1 MAIAKLGHHM
11 VWCVDL
17 TRKAAFAMTDII
29 LESVRA
35 AVLLM
40 ILIFLYRSGR
50 GRFHQL
56 QKGWNLIILGFGL
69 LLFGSLLDISDNFDA
84 LNPLIVVGDTE
95 VEAFLEKFVGFL
107 GGFVLLAIG
116 LVLWIPGVQ
125 NMSLLI
131 EERTRDLR
139 STIDQLNE
147 EISERKRAEKA
158 KQAFTA
164 KVNHELRTPL
174 TSIKGALGLIRSET
188 ISPLPEQTQ
197 ALMDIAYRNSEHLE
211 TLINDILAMEK
222 LETGKMPFHMAPVDI
237 VDLVEYAIEISQ
249 KCAEQY
255 GVTFVYKDSMQDAWA
270 EGDRDKLLQ
279 VLTNLLSNA
288 AKFSS
293 GGGVVKVSTIVEDHF
308 IRTIVHNQG
317 ASIAATVGDTIFEKF
332 SQVDTSDHR
341 KIGGAGLGLSIAKA
355 IVEKHAGAIGYES
368 DTETGTTFYF
378 SVPRLAG

>member
-1 MAIAKLGHHM
+1 
-11 VWCVDL
+11 
-17 TRKAAFAMTDII
+17 MTDII

-50 GRFHQL
+50 GRFQQL
-56 QKGWNLIILGFGL
+56 QKGWTLIILGFGL

-84 LNPLIVVGDTE
+84 LNPLIVLGDTK

-116 LVLWIPGVQ
+116 LVLWMPSVQ
-125 NMSLLI
+125 NMSVLV

-139 STIDQLNE
+139 STNDQLNK
-147 EISERKRAEKA
+147 EISERKHAEKA

-188 ISPLPEQTQ
+188 IGPLPEQTQ
-197 ALMDIAYRNSEHLE
+197 ALMDIAYRNSERLE
-211 TLINDILAMEK
+211 SLINDILVMEK
-222 LETGKMPFHMAPVDI
+222 IEAGKMPFHMAPVDI
-237 VDLVEYAIEISQ
+237 TDLVEHAIEISE

-255 GVTFVYKDSMQDAWA
+255 GVTFVQEDGAQDAWA
-270 EGDRDKLLQ
+270 EGDRDRLLQ

-293 GGGVVKVSTIVEDHF
+293 GGDVVNISIIVEDHS

-317 ASIAATVGDTIFEKF
+317 SSIAATIGDTIFEKF
-332 SQVDTSDHR
+332 AQVDTSDQR

-355 IVEKHAGAIGYES
+355 IVEKHGGAIGYES

-378 SVPRLAG
+378 SLPRLAG